1 MPACLPPLP
10 TYVRLLPAA
19 VLLRVIP
26 AILYF
31 LPFYYLAGFRTG
43 ALHAFYRCGSLVL
56 RQLWLAQQVHD
67 NPLLLPLL
75 ALPAALSLCATTG
88 AAYAAAYCFILI
100 TFSCTVGA
108 MSMSVTG
115 GWVAVRLDG

>member
-1 MPACLPPLP
+1 
-10 TYVRLLPAA
+10 
-19 VLLRVIP
+19 
-26 AILYF
+26 
-31 LPFYYLAGFRTG
+31 
-43 ALHAFYRCGSLVL
+43 
-56 RQLWLAQQVHD
+56 
-67 NPLLLPLL
+67 LL
-75 ALPAALSLCATTG
+75 ALPAALSLCAAAG